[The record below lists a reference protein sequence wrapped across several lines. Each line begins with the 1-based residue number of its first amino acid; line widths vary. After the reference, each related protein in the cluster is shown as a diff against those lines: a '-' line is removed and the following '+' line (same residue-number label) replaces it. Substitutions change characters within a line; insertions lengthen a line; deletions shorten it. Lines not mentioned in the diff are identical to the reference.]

1 MLPPLIPL
9 SAAPITAQQ
18 DPVKPTP
25 DIPPV
30 APVQPSSSESTVDM
44 GERDPEQAQL
54 LLREERRRQQRRHRD
69 RRTADRHPD
78 LDEDAE
84 AGTQETLQQ
93 NAHTGPAIPGDFL
106 NADNTVPVVPIIDD
120 EPRQGLWV
128 DLKV

>member
-9 SAAPITAQQ
+9 SAAPVTSQQ
-18 DPVKPTP
+18 DPVRPTP

-30 APVQPSSSESTVDM
+30 TPVQPSSSETNIDL

-54 LLREERRRQQRRHRD
+54 LLREEQRRQQRRRRD
-69 RRTADRHPD
+69 RRTSDRHPD
-78 LDEDAE
+78 LNEEEVDQPAV
-84 AGTQETLQQ
+84 
-93 NAHTGPAIPGDFL
+93 HSGPAIPGDFL

>member
-9 SAAPITAQQ
+9 SAAPVTSQQ

-30 APVQPSSSESTVDM
+30 APIQPSSNETTIDM
-44 GERDPEQAQL
+44 SERDPEQAQL
-54 LLREERRRQQRRHRD
+54 LLREEQRRQQRRNRD
-69 RRTADRHPD
+69 RRVADRHAD
-78 LDEDAE
+78 DEP
-84 AGTQETLQQ
+84 
-93 NAHTGPAIPGDFL
+93 GPAIPGDSL

>member
-9 SAAPITAQQ
+9 SAAPVTSQL
-18 DPVKPTP
+18 DPVRPTP

-30 APVQPSSSESTVDM
+30 KPVQPSSSETTIDM
-44 GERDPEQAQL
+44 GERDPEQVQL
-54 LLREERRRQQRRHRD
+54 LLREEQRRQQRRRRD
-69 RRTADRHPD
+69 RRTVDRHPE
-78 LDEDAE
+78 LDESE
-84 AGTQETLQQ
+84 QQ
-93 NAHTGPAIPGDFL
+93 RVHAAHNGPAIAGDFL

>member
-9 SAAPITAQQ
+9 SAAPVTAQQ
-18 DPVKPTP
+18 DPVRPRP

-30 APVQPSSSESTVDM
+30 APVQPNSSETTINM

-54 LLREERRRQQRRHRD
+54 MLREEQRRQQRRRRD

-78 LDEDAE
+78 LNEDEDKA
-84 AGTQETLQQ
+84 AQQ
-93 NAHTGPAIPGDFL
+93 TAHMGPAMPGDYL